1 MIVGSILG
9 VAFLALHK
17 TRPPATSTSPT
28 LATAPI
34 RTPQTIAV
42 LPLQNIGNETDIDFL
57 RFALADEI
65 AAVLTYNRG
74 LDVRPT
80 GVTRKFTGAEVD
92 PQQIGREL
100 RVAHVV
106 TGHYIR
112 QGSRLLVTLQ
122 AVDVESDKV
131 VWQSATITAPTSD
144 LITLQGSLKNQVR
157 TGLLPTVGANKEYLE
172 TSITPTNQQAYDLY
186 LRSTAVPHD
195 EKPNREAIAMLERAI
210 KMDATYAPAWQALG
224 IRYYWNFQYSNG
236 GESDFEK
243 SNSSYER
250 ALSLDPNLVFAAGQL
265 ITNRVERGELA
276 KAYQEARTLVKQRPD
291 SAQAHFTMGYL
302 SRYAGFLDDVTTECD
317 TALRLDPGNYFFRS
331 CAWAFMYT
339 GNTQRAWQYLSL
351 DAGSEWAN
359 WATPSILLREG
370 KISQARDAA
379 KKMSSQ
385 PRFNRPLMEAAVGLR
400 SQQELDRIS
409 IEVANTQSEKGDPET
424 FYQVGSILAFAGK
437 EDAAVRMLRMAIEGN
452 YCAYNSL
459 MNDPL
464 LIKLHTA
471 PEYKRLLHAARSCQE
486 PILALRASS
495 EN

>member
-1 MIVGSILG
+1 L
-9 VAFLALHK
+9 
-17 TRPPATSTSPT
+17 
-28 LATAPI
+28 I
-34 RTPQTIAV
+34 R
-42 LPLQNIGNETDIDFL
+42 
-57 RFALADEI
+57 
-65 AAVLTYNRG
+65 
-74 LDVRPT
+74 
-80 GVTRKFTGAEVD
+80 
-92 PQQIGREL
+92 
-100 RVAHVV
+100 
-106 TGHYIR
+106 
-112 QGSRLLVTLQ
+112 
-122 AVDVESDKV
+122 
-131 VWQSATITAPTSD
+131 
-144 LITLQGSLKNQVR
+144 LQGSLKNQVR
-157 TGLLPTVGANKEYLE
+157 TGLLPTVGSNKEYFE

-186 LRSTAVPHD
+186 LRSVAIPHD
-195 EKPNREAIAMLERAI
+195 ENPNREAIAMLERAI

-224 IRYYWNFQYSNG
+224 IRYYWNSQYSNG

-291 SAQAHFTMGYL
+291 SAQAHFTMGYV
-302 SRYAGFLDDVTTECD
+302 SRYAGFLDDATTECD

-339 GNTQRAWQYLSL
+339 GNAQRAWQYVSL

-370 KISQARDAA
+370 KINQARDAV

-409 IEVANTQSEKGDPET
+409 IEVATQSENGDPET

-437 EDAAVRMLRMAIEGN
+437 EDAAVRVLRMAIEGN
-452 YCAYNSL
+452 YCAYNAL

-464 LIKLHTA
+464 LIKLHAA
-471 PEYKRLLHAARSCQE
+471 PEYKRLLDAARSCQE
-486 PILALRASS
+486 PILALRTSG